1 MITDA
6 RKDEAAPPCGKRNE
20 ADYTWELQETP
31 NLSAQSSLCSASQHL
46 RNQFETTQTRAG
58 ERQNSSMHCETR
70 LGQHGSCTLLF
81 TCLDISPVHR
91 CGVWILA
98 LLNKVL
104 QKHRLKVVPS

>member
-46 RNQFETTQTRAG
+46 
-58 ERQNSSMHCETR
+58 
-70 LGQHGSCTLLF
+70 
-81 TCLDISPVHR
+81 
-91 CGVWILA
+91 
-98 LLNKVL
+98 
-104 QKHRLKVVPS
+104 